1 MDMGTLC
8 ALVTEWESLR
18 IVGLYSAML
27 ETSVNGTWLVLWLGP
42 ERDPGFGNGNMSY
55 SLNSLKGLSRRV
67 F

>member
-8 ALVTEWESLR
+8 ALVTEWRFFR

-27 ETSVNGTWLVLWLGP
+27 ETSLKRTWPILWLGP
-42 ERDPGFGNGNMSY
+42 ERDPGFGNSNMSY
-55 SLNSLKGLSRRV
+55 SLTSLKGLSWGV